1 MKIYLRVIYIMDIE
15 AQEPG
20 VLEKLFNSAKGVG
33 ASVSDTAK
41 GLTTTVQDAAAGV
54 AETVVGSK
62 SLEQLQ
68 MDVTNARSALN
79 AKPDDETLQAALANA
94 DAAVTAEMARLA
106 AVQVGG
112 RRRRRSQ
119 KQRGGS
125 KRRRSNSGGSRRRRN
140 RKGKKSRRVERH

>member
-1 MKIYLRVIYIMDIE
+1 MSTE
-15 AQEPG
+15 AQPG
-20 VLEKLFNSAKGVG
+20 LFENLFDSAKGVG
-33 ASVSDTAK
+33 NTIANAA
-41 GLTTTVQDAAAGV
+41 QDAAAKVNDV

-68 MDVTNARSALN
+68 TDAMNARSALN
-79 AKPDDETLQAALANA
+79 ANPNDPTLLAAVTDA
-94 DAAVTAEMARLA
+94 DAAVTAKLEEARLA
-106 AVQVGG
+106 EAKKEEVQVGG

-140 RKGKKSRRVERH
+140 RKGKKSRRVERN